1 MAKKKYDDIG
11 NGGGNGEVASQL
23 YQPTAEKEKEP
34 TPMQGGWLDKLAT
47 GASDL
52 ANPMMYSPKN
62 PADDWTQ
69 ISKDTDAE
77 AALNDYKMS
86 MDTGNPYIGPVGDY
100 EYKMPENT
108 PTMQMPEYNPPMMS
122 ENWTA
127 KLNGI
132 LADLENSKFKF
143 DLNGEELYQQYRDQY
158 LRNGR
163 LAMMDTMGQASG
175 LTGGYGST
183 YAQNA
188 GQQAYQ
194 GYVNDLNGIVPD
206 VYNAAYTRYRN
217 DVSDKIKQYQLYA
230 DQADREYE
238 QEVTKYNNDYQNLK
252 AQYEA
257 QNPTTLTQTDPDKL
271 VKAGTHTYGPNGELL
286 YIGDQNGS
294 TPSTGFSDS
303 QKKDMVATGQYAYDA
318 NGNLTKAVDGVA
330 EDDLASKTLDILV
343 ALAKETNNPTSQHPQ
358 FYTDVTIQ
366 RLKSQYGFTDKQIGY
381 ARDVIAEFLKD

>member
-1 MAKKKYDDIG
+1 
-11 NGGGNGEVASQL
+11 
-23 YQPTAEKEKEP
+23 
-34 TPMQGGWLDKLAT
+34 MQGGWLDKLAT

-62 PADDWTQ
+62 PADDWTK

-100 EYKMPENT
+100 KYQTPEKT

-206 VYNAAYTRYRN
+206 VYNAAYTRYRD

-252 AQYEA
+252 AKYEA
-257 QNPTTLTQTDPDKL
+257 EQAQLNADNTSSSGVTPQDL
-271 VKAGTHTYGPNGELL
+271 VKAGTHTYGPNGELV
-286 YIGDQNGS
+286 YTGS
-294 TPSTGFSDS
+294 LAYNKDGSLVDTQIDGFTEDEI
-303 QKKDMVATGQYAYDA
+303 
-318 NGNLTKAVDGVA
+318 A
-330 EDDLASKTLDILV
+330 EDTLSEIKKLVQVIGPTNDILNSGRSAEQDIATVV
-343 ALAKETNNPTSQHPQ
+343 AALRSKGYTAKQIAYAKEILNYYYN
-358 FYTDVTIQ
+358 
-366 RLKSQYGFTDKQIGY
+366 K
-381 ARDVIAEFLKD
+381 E